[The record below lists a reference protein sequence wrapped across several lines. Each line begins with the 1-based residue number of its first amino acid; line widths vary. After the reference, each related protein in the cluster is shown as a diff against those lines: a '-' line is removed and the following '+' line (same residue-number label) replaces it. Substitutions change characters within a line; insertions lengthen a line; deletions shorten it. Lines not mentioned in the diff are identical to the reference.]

1 MSVREPLIGS
11 TPDRALEAVV
21 VVPARDEAERVGA
34 CLRALTTQRGIR
46 PCAYEVI
53 LVLDDCRDATHERA
67 LAAAQGSPLILHL
80 VEPSGSGGVGRARR
94 LGMDLACGRLLE
106 VGRPRGLV
114 ASTDADSIVAED
126 WLVAQLTLLR
136 AGAQAIGGRIELDPE
151 EARELRPEVLAHR
164 RHQAARRMRT
174 VLECSTPSDRPLAE
188 HHQFSGASL
197 GVTAALYRECGGLPA
212 PSALEDEAFEHTLQR
227 LSIAIHRSNS
237 VRVRT
242 SARTDGRAPRGLA
255 HDLALA
261 CRAADEQLVADEQL
275 AVNRQLVADEQ
286 LSRAGRV

>member
-1 MSVREPLIGS
+1 MSVREPSIGS
-11 TPDRALEAVV
+11 PPDRGLEAIV

-34 CLRALTTQRGIR
+34 CLRALAAQRGIR
-46 PCAYEVI
+46 PRAYEII
-53 LVLDDCRDATHERA
+53 LVLDDCRDATRERA
-67 LAAAQGSPLILHL
+67 LAAAQESQLALHL
-80 VEPSGSGGVGRARR
+80 VELSESSGVGRARR
-94 LGMDLACGRLLE
+94 LGMDLACTRLLE
-106 VGRPRGLV
+106 VGRTRGLI
-114 ASTDADSIVAED
+114 ASTDADSVVAED

-136 AGAQAIGGRIELDPE
+136 AGAQAIGGRIELDPK
-151 EARELRPEVLAHR
+151 EARELRSEVLAYR

-174 VLECSTPSDRPLAE
+174 VLERSTPSARPLAE

-197 GVTAALYRECGGLPA
+197 GVTAALYRACGGLPA
-212 PSALEDEAFEHTLQR
+212 PSALEDEAFERTLQR

-242 SARTDGRAPRGLA
+242 SARTDGRASRGLA

-261 CRAADEQLVADEQL
+261 CRAAEEPLVADEQL
-275 AVNRQLVADEQ
+275 IGDEQ